1 MKLASFSIAGQHSYG
16 IVRNDGVVDAGRR
29 LGTKYPTLLDVLAA
43 GALPEVAAIDAGAQ
57 KADHAVTDVVL
68 SIPITTPGKIIC
80 IGRNYRDHVLEGTGE
95 MPKQPSVFIRALD
108 SFAPPDAALICP
120 RVSGNFDY
128 EGELALVIGKGGR
141 HIPAAVA
148 LQHIAGYTLLNDG
161 SIRDYQFGHS
171 LTVGKNFHR
180 SGSIGPWMTTSD
192 EIPDSTALTLLTRL
206 NGQEVQHATTDHLI
220 FDIPFLIRY
229 LSAVFELVP
238 GDIIATGTPEGVGFA
253 RKPPLWMKAGDVI
266 EVEIAGIGTLRNS
279 VVAEG

>member
-1 MKLASFSIAGQHSYG
+1 MKLASFSVAGQHSYG
-16 IVRNDGVVDAGRR
+16 IVRHDGVVDAGRR
-29 LGTKYPTLLDVLAA
+29 LGAKYPTLLDVLSAD
-43 GALPEVAAIDAGAQ
+43 ALAEVVAVDTAAQ
-57 KADHAVTDVVL
+57 KADHAVADVAF
-68 SIPITTPGKIIC
+68 SIPITAPGKIIC
-80 IGRNYRDHVLEGTGE
+80 IGRNYRDHVLEGAGE
-95 MPKQPSVFIRALD
+95 MPKQPSVFIRTLD
-108 SFAPPDAALICP
+108 SFAPPGEALICP

-141 HIPAAVA
+141 HIPAAAA

-171 LTVGKNFHR
+171 LIVGKNFYR
-180 SGSIGPWMTTSD
+180 SGSIGPSMTTSD
-192 EIPDSTALTLLTRL
+192 EISDPTALTLMTRL

-220 FDIPFLIRY
+220 FDIPFLIQY

-266 EVEIAGIGTLRNS
+266 EVEIAGIGTLRNT